1 MKQSIIAYA
10 ILTTQK
16 SDLHFLRE
24 LKLTMSLCLYLKCE
38 LPVLVLWA
46 SSIGQVEHSNWC
58 WQYLMYSYAILRL
71 NECSMLGFHMLKMP
85 HFDKLVCNRV
95 EIQTTKASTP
105 LCHAVIMQH
114 LSFLTPILNFE
125 KLDTITKS
133 IKSLGR
139 LNLIHTTKLHWIN
152 FLFNVLQLNHDLLY
166 MFFLYICVTNTRSMT
181 VYHTFYIT
189 RRRQCMMFTDNSQLV
204 QISFIKF
211 DTAYMIYVWFM
222 LFYLFK
228 FSICLYGE

>member
-1 MKQSIIAYA
+1 
-10 ILTTQK
+10 
-16 SDLHFLRE
+16 
-24 LKLTMSLCLYLKCE
+24 MSCCDNATSQL
-38 LPVLVLWA
+38 
-46 SSIGQVEHSNWC
+46 
-58 WQYLMYSYAILRL
+58 
-71 NECSMLGFHMLKMP
+71 
-85 HFDKLVCNRV
+85 FD
-95 EIQTTKASTP
+95 S
-105 LCHAVIMQH
+105 
-114 LSFLTPILNFE
+114 NFE
-125 KLDTITKS
+125 FWEVGYHNQEHKN
-133 IKSLGR
+133 LGR

>member
-16 SDLHFLRE
+16 SDLHFLKE

-38 LPVLVLWA
+38 LPVLVLCA

-105 LCHAVIMQH
+105 LCHAVLMQH
-114 LSFLTPILNFE
+114 LSILTANFE
-125 KLDTITKS
+125 FWEV
-133 IKSLGR
+133 G
-139 LNLIHTTKLHWIN
+139 
-152 FLFNVLQLNHDLLY
+152 
-166 MFFLYICVTNTRSMT
+166 
-181 VYHTFYIT
+181 YHN
-189 RRRQCMMFTDNSQLV
+189 QEHK
-204 QISFIKF
+204 KF
-211 DTAYMIYVWFM
+211 
-222 LFYLFK
+222 
-228 FSICLYGE
+228 G